1 MEVAGLTKEKIFEI
15 VIHTIRHG
23 GGWFRSPFLFAYGDN
38 ASVSL
43 ERYVGFVIM
52 PLTFMTEVFYVN
64 YGILTPRLL
73 FRKRLGRLHSGQSAA
88 DRGGPAHTAYLA
100 RDVPPLYR
108 DRTAAREP
116 GRSAARLLFIAWN
129 AMLMALTVGLAVAIR
144 MTGNWYRIEAEK
156 QQIEKERTQAELKN
170 LKSQLNPH
178 FLFNTLNNIY
188 ALIPIDRTKA
198 QFAVHSLSHMLRYVL
213 CENDRKH
220 HIPLEKEIQFVRNYV
235 ELMELRPLPDQRGN
249 DRRYCP
255 NRRTGYTIAPLL
267 FITLVENAFKHG
279 VSPSQ
284 PSFVHISIRMVKE
297 GTLVCTI
304 ENSDFP
310 KTDADRSGSGI
321 GLQNLRKRLNL
332 LYPNRHILRTEN
344 LNGSFVAQLII
355 DL

>member
-1 MEVAGLTKEKIFEI
+1 MEVAGLTKEKIFGI
-15 VIHTIRHG
+15 VIHTIAWG
-23 GGWFRSPFLFAYGDN
+23 LLFCSPFLFAYGVN

-52 PLTFMTEVFYVN
+52 PLTFMTVFYVN

-73 FRKRLGRLHSGQSAA
+73 FRKRLGRFILANLLLIATVLLIQHIWHEMCRFYIETEPPREN
-88 DRGGPAHTAYLA
+88 RG
-100 RDVPPLYR
+100 DPPPVYF
-108 DRTAAREP
+108 
-116 GRSAARLLFIAWN
+116 FIAWN

-213 CENDRKH
+213 YENNQNY
-220 HIPLEKEIQFVRNYV
+220 IPLEKEIQFVRNYV
-235 ELMELRPLPDQRGN
+235 ELMELRLPDRVETTVDLPEQA
-249 DRRYCP
+249 D
-255 NRRTGYTIAPLL
+255 GYTIAPLL
-267 FITLVENAFKHG
+267 FITLVENAFNHG

-310 KTDADRSGSGI
+310 KTDADRNGSGI

>member
-1 MEVAGLTKEKIFEI
+1 MP
-15 VIHTIRHG
+15 
-23 GGWFRSPFLFAYGDN
+23 PFLFAYGDN

-52 PLTFMTEVFYVN
+52 PLTFMTVFYVN

-73 FRKRLGRLHSGQSAA
+73 FRKRLGRFILANLLLIAA
-88 DRGGPAHTAYLA
+88 VLLIQHIWHEMCRLYIETEPPRENRG
-100 RDVPPLYR
+100 DPPPVYF
-108 DRTAAREP
+108 
-116 GRSAARLLFIAWN
+116 FIAWN

-213 CENDRKH
+213 YENNQNY
-220 HIPLEKEIQFVRNYV
+220 IPLEKEIQFVRNYV
-235 ELMELRPLPDQRGN
+235 ELMELRLPDRVETTVDLPEQA
-249 DRRYCP
+249 D
-255 NRRTGYTIAPLL
+255 GYTIAPLL

>member
-15 VIHTIRHG
+15 VIHTIAWG
-23 GGWFRSPFLFAYGDN
+23 LLFCSPFLFAYGDN

-52 PLTFMTEVFYVN
+52 PLTFMTVFYVN

-73 FRKRLGRLHSGQSAA
+73 FRKRLGRFILANLLLIAA
-88 DRGGPAHTAYLA
+88 VLLIQHIWHEMCRLYIETEPPPENRG
-100 RDVPPLYR
+100 DPPPVYF
-108 DRTAAREP
+108 
-116 GRSAARLLFIAWN
+116 FIAWN

-213 CENDRKH
+213 YENNQNY
-220 HIPLEKEIQFVRNYV
+220 IPLEKEIQFVRNYV
-235 ELMELRPLPDQRGN
+235 ELMELRLPDRVETTVDLPEQA
-249 DRRYCP
+249 D
-255 NRRTGYTIAPLL
+255 GYTIAPLL

>member
-1 MEVAGLTKEKIFEI
+1 MHTLPAPPFKGMGKLIHIAAWAILFGLPFFFTGRESQTVTVLSYVRSMIVPLSFMLVFYANYFVLIDHFLFAKRPWKFLLCNVVLIAASMGAVHLMFELLPHPEWEHPRPEREWQETVGFFMVNAMLYMLVAGL
-15 VIHTIRHG
+15 
-23 GGWFRSPFLFAYGDN
+23 S
-38 ASVSL
+38 
-43 ERYVGFVIM
+43 
-52 PLTFMTEVFYVN
+52 
-64 YGILTPRLL
+64 
-73 FRKRLGRLHSGQSAA
+73 
-88 DRGGPAHTAYLA
+88 
-100 RDVPPLYR
+100 
-108 DRTAAREP
+108 
-116 GRSAARLLFIAWN
+116 
-129 AMLMALTVGLAVAIR
+129 VAIK
-144 MTGNWYRIEAEK
+144 MTGSWYEMESSRRELEKSRAEAEL
-156 QQIEKERTQAELKN
+156 QN

-213 CENDRKH
+213 YENNQNY
-220 HIPLEKEIQFVRNYV
+220 IPLEKEIQFVRNYV
-235 ELMELRPLPDQRGN
+235 ELMELRLPDCVETTVDLPEQA
-249 DRRYCP
+249 D
-255 NRRTGYTIAPLL
+255 GYTIAPLL

-310 KTDADRSGSGI
+310 KTDADRNGSGI

>member
-1 MEVAGLTKEKIFEI
+1 MEVAGLSKEKIFGI
-15 VIHTIRHG
+15 VIHTIAWG
-23 GGWFRSPFLFAYGDN
+23 LFLCSPFLFAYGDN

-43 ERYVGFVIM
+43 ERYVGFLIT
-52 PLTFMTEVFYVN
+52 PLTFMTVFYVN
-64 YGILTPRLL
+64 YGMLTPRLL
-73 FRKRLGRLHSGQSAA
+73 FRKRLGRFVLANLLLIAA
-88 DRGGPAHTAYLA
+88 VLLVQHIWHETCRLYIETEPPRENRGE
-100 RDVPPLYR
+100 PPPVY
-108 DRTAAREP
+108 
-116 GRSAARLLFIAWN
+116 FFVVWN
-129 AMLMALTVGLAVAIR
+129 AILMALTVGLAVAIR

-156 QQIEKERTQAELKN
+156 QQIEKERPQAELKN

-188 ALIPIDRTKA
+188 ALIPLDRTKA

-213 CENDRKH
+213 YENNQNY
-220 HIPLEKEIQFVRNYV
+220 IPLEKEIQFVRNYV
-235 ELMELRPLPDQRGN
+235 ELMELRLPGRVETTVDLPEQT
-249 DRRYCP
+249 D
-255 NRRTGYTIAPLL
+255 GYTIAPLL

-284 PSFVHISIRMVKE
+284 PSFVHISIRMAKE

>member
-1 MEVAGLTKEKIFEI
+1 MEVAGLTKEKIFGI
-15 VIHTIRHG
+15 VIHTIAWG
-23 GGWFRSPFLFAYGDN
+23 LLFCSPFLFAYGVN

-52 PLTFMTEVFYVN
+52 PLTFMTVFYVN

-73 FRKRLGRLHSGQSAA
+73 FRKRLGRFILANLLLIATVLLIQHIWHEMCRFYIETEPPREN
-88 DRGGPAHTAYLA
+88 RG
-100 RDVPPLYR
+100 DPPPVYF
-108 DRTAAREP
+108 
-116 GRSAARLLFIAWN
+116 FIAWN

-213 CENDRKH
+213 YENNQNY
-220 HIPLEKEIQFVRNYV
+220 IPLEKEIQFVRNYV
-235 ELMELRPLPDQRGN
+235 ELMELRLPDRVETTVDLPEQA
-249 DRRYCP
+249 D
-255 NRRTGYTIAPLL
+255 GYTIAPLL

-310 KTDADRSGSGI
+310 KTDADRNGSGI